1 MILRIFFLNV
11 NIIVLKNRL
20 VSIYPSTVLA
30 KEGKL
35 LKRSEEWNLF
45 FNVHNDAAPAVRL
58 HKR

>member
-1 MILRIFFLNV
+1 MTGVNFLR
-11 NIIVLKNRL
+11 
-20 VSIYPSTVLA
+20 YCLA